1 MKLLSMITRAIATEL
16 ADCNGVL
23 PGSLIGRKI
32 RMKLTFALLLMATT
46 LGAGSAVLAAGQGR
60 LLLPEPNISSR
71 AAPDAALIQID
82 DDGDEGADGWFWSS
96 SDDDDDEDED
106 CEEDDDDGE
115 ETGCAAG
122 ATGTAA
128 KAGTVAPPQNGLFT
142 NGTAPVV
149 KSN

>member
-1 MKLLSMITRAIATEL
+1 MTTTAMATEL
-16 ADCNGVL
+16 ADRNGAL
-23 PGSLIGRKI
+23 PGTLPVRKI

-82 DDGDEGADGWFWSS
+82 DDGEESAEGWFWSS
-96 SDDDDDEDED
+96 SDDEDDEDDD

-128 KAGTVAPPQNGLFT
+128 KAGTGAPPQNGLFT
-142 NGTAPVV
+142 NGTAPVD